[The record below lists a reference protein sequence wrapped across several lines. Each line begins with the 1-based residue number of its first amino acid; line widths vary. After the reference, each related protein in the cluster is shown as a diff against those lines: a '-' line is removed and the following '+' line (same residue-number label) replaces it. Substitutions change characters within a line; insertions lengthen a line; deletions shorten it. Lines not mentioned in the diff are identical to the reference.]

1 MTPEPQSECLP
12 LDQAIPSPVR
22 SVKEVMRKVAEI
34 IVARGQLTADRMEE
48 LEHRAEWLD
57 EPLDRI
63 IRREHA
69 VTQPDLLDA
78 VSAVTGIPV
87 CRLGRLSVD
96 AETLA
101 AVPAKL
107 ADHYRIMPLS
117 LDSGTLTV
125 ASYRVYDVAEEDQL
139 RVVIGLPLRW
149 ILAPARDIS
158 ESIKHYYGVG
168 INTLLTRQD
177 GETADDDAE
186 KQDAGAI
193 VKFVEEILTDAIRS
207 DATDLHFEPYKHELQ
222 LRYRI
227 DGVLS
232 RIALPRGVEHYRR
245 AIISSIKVLAQLD
258 IAEKRLPK
266 DGRFSFEVDD
276 TPYDVR
282 VSVLPTRYGE
292 AVNLRLLNSRSTLM
306 TLNELG
312 LSKDQ
317 LACIE
322 DLTSQPHGMVLFAG
336 PTGSGKTTSLYATL
350 ARLNDESRKII
361 TIEDPVEYQ
370 LRGIT
375 QLQVHPEIGF
385 TFSAGLRSV
394 LRHDPD
400 VVLVGEIRDD
410 ETARIAIGAAMTG
423 HLVLSTLH
431 TNDSVS
437 AIPRLVDMGVEPY
450 LVATGVTGVVSQR
463 LVRRICKSCK
473 TAVTI
478 EDAVRQRILAEY
490 GDHVPGDTL
499 FEGRGCPDCR
509 FTGYRGRQAIVE
521 TLVVDEGLRSLAA
534 ERAPGSV
541 LLEYALEHGLVPL
554 RHEGWKAAIEGDTT
568 VTDVMRVTRRLG

>member
-1 MTPEPQSECLP
+1 MTSDTQSDSLP
-12 LDQAIPSPVR
+12 LAQAIASPVR
-22 SVKEVMRKVAEI
+22 SVAEVMHKVAEI
-34 IVARGQLTADRMEE
+34 LVAGEKLTADRMEE

-63 IRREHA
+63 IRRERA
-69 VTQPDLLDA
+69 VPQTDLLDA

-87 CRLGRLSVD
+87 CRLGRLNID
-96 AETLA
+96 ADTLTT
-101 AVPAKL
+101 VPAKL

-139 RVVIGLPLRW
+139 RVVIGHPLRW
-149 ILAPARDIS
+149 ILAPSRDIS
-158 ESIKHYYGVG
+158 ESIKHFYGVG
-168 INTLLTRQD
+168 ISTLLTQEDDGSGD
-177 GETADDDAE
+177 GEDD
-186 KQDAGAI
+186 KQDAGTI
-193 VKFVEEILTDAIRS
+193 VRFVEDILTDAIRS

-232 RIALPRGVEHYRR
+232 RIALPRGVERHRR

-276 TPYDVR
+276 IPYDVR
-282 VSVLPTRYGE
+282 VSVLPTRHGE

-306 TLNELG
+306 TLDELG
-312 LSKDQ
+312 LRKTQ
-317 LACIE
+317 LDCIE

-350 ARLNDESRKII
+350 ARLNEEARKII

-370 LRGIT
+370 IRGIT

-385 TFSAGLRSV
+385 TFASGLRSV

-437 AIPRLVDMGVEPY
+437 AIPRLMDMGVEPY

-473 TAVTI
+473 APVEIDDT
-478 EDAVRQRILAEY
+478 VRQRVLDECN
-490 GDHVPGDTL
+490 DHVLPAS
-499 FEGRGCPDCR
+499 FVEGRGCPDCR
-509 FTGYRGRQAIVE
+509 FTGYRGRRAIVE
-521 TLVVDEGLRSLAA
+521 TLVVDDGLRSLAA

-541 LLEYALEHGLVPL
+541 LLEYALEHGLAPL
-554 RHEGWKAAIEGDTT
+554 RHEGWTAAIEGDTT
-568 VTDVMRVTRRLG
+568 VTEVMRVTRRLD

>member
-1 MTPEPQSECLP
+1 MTSERQSDNLP
-12 LDQAIPSPVR
+12 IEEAIPSPVR
-22 SVKEVMRKVAEI
+22 SVTTVMHKVAGI
-34 IVARGQLTADRMEE
+34 LVAENLLSADRMEE
-48 LEHRAEWLD
+48 LEHRAEWLN

-63 IRREHA
+63 IRRENA
-69 VTQPDLLDA
+69 VPQPDLLA
-78 VSAVTGIPV
+78 AISSVTGIPER
-87 CRLGRLSVD
+87 RLGRLDIDD
-96 AETLA
+96 ATLA
-101 AVPAKL
+101 TVPARL

-117 LDSGTLTV
+117 LDDGTLTV

-139 RVVIGLPLRW
+139 RVVIGYPLRW
-149 ILAPARDIS
+149 ILAPSRDIS
-158 ESIKHYYGVG
+158 ESIKHYYGIG
-168 INTLLTRQD
+168 ISTLLSSED
-177 GETADDDAE
+177 EDASDSPA

-193 VKFVEEILTDAIRS
+193 VRFVEEILTDAIRS

-232 RIALPRGVEHYRR
+232 RVALPRGVERQRR

-276 TPYDVR
+276 VPYDVR
-282 VSVLPTRYGE
+282 VSVLPTRFGE
-292 AVNLRLLNSRSTLM
+292 AVNLRLLNSRSALM
-306 TLNELG
+306 TLDELG
-312 LSKDQ
+312 LSKPQ
-317 LACIE
+317 LRCIE
-322 DLTSQPHGMVLFAG
+322 ELTSQPHGMVLFAG

-370 LRGIT
+370 IRGIT

-385 TFSAGLRSV
+385 TFSSGLRSV

-437 AIPRLVDMGVEPY
+437 AIPRLIDMGVEPY

-463 LVRRICKSCK
+463 LVRLICKSCK
-473 TAVTI
+473 TAITI
-478 EDAVRQRILAEY
+478 DDTVRQRIHEEC
-490 GDHVPGDTL
+490 GDHALPDT
-499 FEGRGCPDCR
+499 FMEGRGCPDCR
-509 FTGYRGRQAIVE
+509 FTGYRGRRAIVE
-521 TLVVDEGLRSLAA
+521 TLVVDEGLRSLAS

-541 LLEYALEHGLVPL
+541 LLSHALEHGLVPL
-554 RHEGWKAAIEGDTT
+554 RHEGWTAAIEGDTT
-568 VTDVMRVTRRLG
+568 VTDVMRVTRQLG

>member
-1 MTPEPQSECLP
+1 MTPEQNSEALP

-22 SVKEVMRKVAEI
+22 STTDVMHKVAGI
-34 IVARGQLTADRMEE
+34 LVAEKQLPADRMEE

-63 IRREHA
+63 IRRENA
-69 VTQPDLLDA
+69 VPQTELLDA
-78 VSAVTGIPV
+78 IGRVTGIPV
-87 CRLGRLSVD
+87 CRLGRLTLD
-96 AETLA
+96 ETTLA

-117 LDSGTLTV
+117 LDAGTLTV

-139 RVVIGLPLRW
+139 RVVIGHPLRW
-149 ILAPARDIS
+149 VLAPSRDIS
-158 ESIKHYYGVG
+158 ESIKHYYGIG
-168 INTLLTRQD
+168 ISTLLASD
-177 GETADDDAE
+177 GADTEDTE
-186 KQDAGAI
+186 KQDAGA
-193 VKFVEEILTDAIRS
+193 VVRFVEEILTDAIRS

-232 RIALPRGVEHYRR
+232 RIALPTGVERHCR
-245 AIISSIKVLAQLD
+245 AIVSSIKVLAQLD

-276 TPYDVR
+276 VPYDIR

-306 TLNELG
+306 TLDQLG
-312 LSKDQ
+312 LNEKQ
-317 LACIE
+317 LAYIS

-336 PTGSGKTTSLYATL
+336 PTGSGKTTTLYATL
-350 ARLNDESRKII
+350 ARLNEESRKII

-370 LRGIT
+370 IRGIT

-385 TFSAGLRSV
+385 TFASGLRSV

-463 LVRRICKSCK
+463 LVRRICRSCK
-473 TAVTI
+473 DAVAND
-478 EDAVRQRILAEY
+478 DAVRQLMLEECGDKIL
-490 GDHVPGDTL
+490 PKT
-499 FEGRGCPDCR
+499 FMEGRGCPDCR
-509 FTGYRGRQAIVE
+509 FTGYHGRRAIVE

-541 LLEYALEHGLVPL
+541 LLEHALEHGLVPL
-554 RHEGWKAAIEGDTT
+554 RHEGWLAAIEGDTT
-568 VTDVMRVTRRLG
+568 VTEVVRVTRRLG